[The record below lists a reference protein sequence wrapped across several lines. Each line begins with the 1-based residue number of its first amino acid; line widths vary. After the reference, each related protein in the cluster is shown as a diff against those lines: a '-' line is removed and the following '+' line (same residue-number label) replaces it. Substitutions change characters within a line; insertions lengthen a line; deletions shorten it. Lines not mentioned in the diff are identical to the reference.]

1 MAAMMEPPAAA
12 GLLKAPTGIAGLD
25 EVTGGGL
32 PAGRPTLVAG
42 STGSGKTL
50 LAMEFLVHGASRCGE
65 PGVFFAF
72 EESSEELAQNVR
84 SLGFDIDDLVRR
96 RLLAVEY
103 VHVEPSE
110 IQETG
115 AYDLEGLFIRLGF
128 AVDSIGAKRVALD
141 TLEILFGGL
150 ANESILRSE
159 LRRLFRWLK
168 ARELT
173 TVITAERGDG
183 TITRHGLEEY
193 VSDCVI
199 LLDHR
204 VTNQLATRRLR
215 VVKYRGSAHGTNEYP
230 FLIDADGLHVVPIT
244 TVALD
249 HPVVSERVSSGVQA
263 LDAMLDGGY
272 YRGSSVLVSG
282 TAGTGKSSIAAHF
295 VAAACSRGERSVYF
309 SFEESRAQVVRNM
322 RSIGIDLEPHLEDGT
337 LVFHAARPTS
347 YGLESHLAAMHRAV
361 RAAEPRVV
369 VIDPVVTFLEVGT
382 ASDVKA
388 LVTQLIDFLKG
399 RQITVVLTSLT
410 SPGASLEQTDAGI
423 SSLIDTWLVLCD
435 FESAGER
442 NRGLYVIKSR
452 GMKHSNQVREFLLT
466 DRGIELL
473 DVSIGP
479 DGILLG
485 SARQAE
491 EARRSFD
498 AAVREQE
505 IAGRRRDLELKRQA
519 MEARIATLAAEFKAE
534 EEQLDRLL
542 LDETSRRDR
551 AASNRSQLAH
561 RRQGSG
567 SGRSMA
573 QMPATGTSLPPSPRS
588 KP

>member
-1 MAAMMEPPAAA
+1 MAALIEPPASG
-12 GLLKAPTGIAGLD
+12 GLRKASTGIVGLD

-42 STGSGKTL
+42 SAGSGKTL

-72 EESSEELAQNVR
+72 EESSDELAQNVR
-84 SLGFDIDDLVRR
+84 SLGFDLDDLARR
-96 RLLAVEY
+96 RLLSVEH
-103 VHVEPSE
+103 VHVEPNE

-128 AVDSIGAKRVALD
+128 AIDSIGARRVALD

-150 ANESILRSE
+150 ANEPILRSE

-204 VTNQLATRRLR
+204 VVNQVATRRLR

-244 TVALD
+244 AVGLD
-249 HPVVSERVSSGVQA
+249 HPVASERVSSGVQA

-272 YRGSSVLVSG
+272 YRGSSILVSG

-295 VAAACSRGERSVYF
+295 VAAACRRGERAVYF

-322 RSIGIDLEPHLEDGT
+322 RSIGIDLEPHLDDGT
-337 LVFHAARPTS
+337 LIFHAARPTMC
-347 YGLESHLAAMHRAV
+347 GLESHLAAMHRAV
-361 RAAEPRVV
+361 QAADPKVV
-369 VIDPVVTFLEVGT
+369 VIDPIVTFLEVGT
-382 ASDVKA
+382 AADVKA
-388 LVTQLIDFLKG
+388 LVTQLADFLKR
-399 RQITVVLTSLT
+399 RQISVLLTSLT
-410 SPGASLEQTDAGI
+410 SPGASLEQTDVGI

-466 DRGIELL
+466 DHGIELL

-485 SARQAE
+485 SARQADKT
-491 EARRSFD
+491 RRSFD

-505 IAGRRRDLELKRQA
+505 IAGRRRDLELKRQT
-519 MEARIATLAAEFKAE
+519 MEARVATLEAELKAE
-534 EEQLDRLL
+534 QEMLDRLL
-542 LDETSRRDR
+542 LEEVARRDR
-551 AASNRSQLAH
+551 VASDRSELAR
-561 RRQGSG
+561 RRQGSAG
-567 SGRSMA
+567 GRSSA
-573 QMPATGTSLPPSPRS
+573 EMPAAAATLPTSPRS

>member
-1 MAAMMEPPAAA
+1 MAAMMEPPAGG
-12 GLLKAPTGIAGLD
+12 GLRKAPTGIVGLD

-42 STGSGKTL
+42 SAGSGKTL
-50 LAMEFLVHGASRCGE
+50 LAMEVLVHGASRCGE

-72 EESSEELAQNVR
+72 EESSDELAQNVR
-84 SLGFDIDDLVRR
+84 SLGFDVDDLVRR
-96 RLLAVEY
+96 RLLTVEY

-128 AVDSIGAKRVALD
+128 AIDSIGAKRVALD

-150 ANESILRSE
+150 GNESILRSE

-183 TITRHGLEEY
+183 TITRNGLEEY

-204 VTNQLATRRLR
+204 VINQVATRRLR

-244 TVALD
+244 AVGLD

-263 LDAMLDGGY
+263 LDTMLDGGY
-272 YRGSSVLVSG
+272 YRGSSILISG

-295 VAAACSRGERSVYF
+295 VAAACRRGERSIYF

-322 RSIGIDLEPHLEDGT
+322 RSIGIDLEPYLEDGT

-347 YGLESHLAAMHRAV
+347 FGLESHLAAMHRAV
-361 RAAEPRVV
+361 RAAEPKVV
-369 VIDPVVTFLEVGT
+369 VIDPVMTFLEVGA

-388 LVTQLIDFLKG
+388 LVTQLADFLKA
-399 RQITVVLTSLT
+399 RQITVLLTSLT
-410 SPGASLEQTDAGI
+410 SPGASLEQTDVGI

-435 FESAGER
+435 FETAGER

-452 GMKHSNQVREFLLT
+452 GTRHSNQVREFLLT
-466 DRGIELL
+466 DQGIELL

-485 SARQAE
+485 SARVAE
-491 EARRSFD
+491 EARRTFD
-498 AAVREQE
+498 TAVREQE
-505 IAGRRRDLELKRQA
+505 ITGRRRDLELKRRT

-542 LDETSRRDR
+542 LEESSRRDR
-551 AASNRSQLAH
+551 TAADRSELAR

-567 SGRSMA
+567 GGRSTV
-573 QMPATGTSLPPSPRS
+573 QLPASGTTLTSAPRS